1 MRSRSARSRE
11 LRANALAGT
20 AASPRLLPRTPA
32 RSSYRGIRLPRE
44 AQIVA
49 SPLLCYIGN
58 ANPPPEVNVNRWK
71 ASRKKTE
78 NHCRLR
84 GAMAVR
90 FCDAVCDVT
99 PLITPGFP
107 PFPEDLCRFLTTA

>member
-71 ASRKKTE
+71 ASRKKPRIIAD
-78 NHCRLR
+78 CVVLWL
-84 GAMAVR
+84 
-90 FCDAVCDVT
+90 CDFVT
-99 PLITPGFP
+99 QFVT
-107 PFPEDLCRFLTTA
+107 